1 MKNVLRN
8 RAKFGA
14 VVENYNGITTKLKT
28 LPNGNSSGHATGDWG
43 TTSFLNASYF
53 PKTAVRAIQR
63 VNNHSIGTV
72 IKKLNRE

>member
-1 MKNVLRN
+1 MKL
-8 RAKFGA
+8 
-14 VVENYNGITTKLKT
+14 E
-28 LPNGNSSGHATGDWG
+28 G